1 MTPEPLKLLK
11 VPPMT
16 VTSLKAKSVL
26 ASLRVKLMAAVCV
39 PLSVVLSEPT
49 TTVGGVVSTGVL
61 LIVNDTALFV
71 SAPSLFRLPAA
82 SLNLSELT
90 TTAALVAPAEGV
102 KVAV

>member
-16 VTSLKAKSVL
+16 VTSDSVKSL
-26 ASLRVKLMAAVCV
+26 LDSLSVKLMAAVCV
-39 PLSVVLSEPT
+39 PLKVVLSEPT
-49 TTVGGVVSTGVL
+49 MTVGGVLSTGVL

-71 SAPSLFRLPAA
+71 SAPSLFKLPAA

-90 TTAALVAPAEGV
+90 TTTAMVAPAVGV